1 MPASPRGAGH
11 PPIRAE
17 LEKGQNVMIRI
28 ACRAT
33 LSGLAA
39 SAALAATLAAPS
51 IALGQSLKEQI
62 VGAWRTVSIYNE
74 EGGVKKHLYGDK
86 PVGMTVFD
94 RSGTYISWLS
104 KPDLP
109 KFAAKNRLKGTD
121 AEYRGVVQGMIAG
134 FGTYTVEGDTVT
146 IKWVASS
153 YPNRAGTTEKRI
165 YKIAGDDLNSVNPTA
180 ASGGTSYSKLVRV
193 K

>member
-1 MPASPRGAGH
+1 
-11 PPIRAE
+11 
-17 LEKGQNVMIRI
+17 MIRI
-28 ACRAT
+28 ACRST
-33 LSGLAA
+33 LSGIAA

-62 VGAWRTVSIYNE
+62 IGAWRTVSIYNE

-86 PVGMTVFD
+86 PVGITVFD

-121 AEYRGVVQGMIAG
+121 AEYRGVAQGMIAG

-165 YKIAGDDLNSVNPTA
+165 YKIAGDELTAVNPTA

>member
-1 MPASPRGAGH
+1 
-11 PPIRAE
+11 
-17 LEKGQNVMIRI
+17 MIRI

-86 PVGMTVFD
+86 PVGMTQ
-94 RSGTYISWLS
+94 
-104 KPDLP
+104 
-109 KFAAKNRLKGTD
+109 
-121 AEYRGVVQGMIAG
+121 RGWR
-134 FGTYTVEGDTVT
+134 
-146 IKWVASS
+146 KW
-153 YPNRAGTTEKRI
+153 
-165 YKIAGDDLNSVNPTA
+165 
-180 ASGGTSYSKLVRV
+180 
-193 K
+193 